1 MCFCQRADQ
10 FFINRFYKAHVGDSA
25 IELVTL
31 EENSIAGGAGSG
43 VIEFL
48 AAEGIV
54 MPVLQLGLPD
64 KLIDHGTH
72 AEQLVSINLDTAS
85 IQSAIV
91 NRLKQLTLPSKVA
104 Q

>member
-1 MCFCQRADQ
+1 M
-10 FFINRFYKAHVGDSA
+10 
-25 IELVTL
+25 VTL

-72 AEQLVSINLDTAS
+72 AEQLVSIDLDTAS
-85 IQSAIV
+85 IQSAIAK
-91 NRLKQLTLPSKVA
+91 RLKLIMLPAKAA

>member
-1 MCFCQRADQ
+1 
-10 FFINRFYKAHVGDSA
+10 
-25 IELVTL
+25 
-31 EENSIAGGAGSG
+31 
-43 VIEFL
+43 
-48 AAEGIV
+48 

-85 IQSAIV
+85 IQSAIAD
-91 NRLKQLTLPSKVA
+91 RLKQLTLPNKAA

>member
-1 MCFCQRADQ
+1 MTYWLRLKKTASP
-10 FFINRFYKAHVGDSA
+10 AA
-25 IELVTL
+25 LAL
-31 EENSIAGGAGSG
+31 A

-91 NRLKQLTLPSKVA
+91 DRLKATYA
-104 Q
+104 A